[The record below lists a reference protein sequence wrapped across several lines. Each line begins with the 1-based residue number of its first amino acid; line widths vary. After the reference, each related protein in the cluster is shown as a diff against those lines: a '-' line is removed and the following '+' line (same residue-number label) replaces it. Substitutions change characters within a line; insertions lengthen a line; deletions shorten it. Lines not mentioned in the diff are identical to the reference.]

1 MTARQADGV
10 LGPQVTAGAT
20 FSGRRWWRNLQ
31 HARVWIR
38 ISAWLGFL
46 TMGLTYIPIVWL
58 AVMSFSGRPLS
69 GIPKPLTLRWYTE
82 MTHDLRWV
90 EPLETSIVLAV
101 IVGLFCM
108 VIATAVGRAIP
119 RLRRRGSVLLLATL
133 PMFVPGLTM
142 GAALFFFFR
151 SYLTLKLGEW
161 SIFFGHLVWA
171 LPFSML
177 LVLVLASRFDHRLLE
192 AAADLGA
199 SAWHRFWHIEFPIM
213 RPAVVG
219 AGLFGFL
226 LSFTELPRTIF
237 LHGRTVSM
245 PLFQWTQASAHHS
258 QVPLTF
264 ALASVMFAVT
274 LPIMGGFFWFLFAKL
289 DRS

>member
-1 MTARQADGV
+1 MTARQAGSALGAALTRGTAHGV
-10 LGPQVTAGAT
+10 
-20 FSGRRWWRNLQ
+20 RRWSRNLQ
-31 HARVWIR
+31 HAQVWIQA
-38 ISAWLGFL
+38 SAWIGFL
-46 TMGLTYIPIVWL
+46 TLVLTYIPIVWL
-58 AVMSFSGRPLS
+58 AVMSFSARPLS
-69 GIPKPLTLRWYTE
+69 GIPDPLTLRWYNLMIGDE
-82 MTHDLRWV
+82 RWI
-90 EPLETSIVLAV
+90 EPLQTSIVLA
-101 IVGLFCM
+101 IVVALCCM
-108 VIATAVGRAIP
+108 VVATAVGRAIP
-119 RLRRRGSVLLLATL
+119 RLRRRGGVLLLATL

-171 LPFSML
+171 LPFSLL

-213 RPAVVG
+213 RPAVIG

-226 LSFTELPRTIF
+226 LSFNELPRSIF

-245 PLFQWTQASAHHS
+245 PLFQWAQASAHHS

-274 LPIMGGFFWFLFAKL
+274 VPIMGGFFWFLFAKL